1 MFFFFFGLFCFVL
14 LFLFCFVFVFVCL
27 FVGMFVCLFVLLG
40 VQYPLNI
47 IKSLRN
53 CFPRQF
59 WENVKIMRHEFFIFV
74 YFLIYLLI

>member
-1 MFFFFFGLFCFVL
+1 MFFVCVFCFFVL
-14 LFLFCFVFVFVCL
+14 FVFFVFVFVL
-27 FVGMFVCLFVLLG
+27 FCFFLLLG

-53 CFPRQF
+53 CFPRLF
-59 WENVKIMRHEFFIFV
+59 WENVKITRHEFFIFV